1 MALVKG
7 EKFIICKN
15 IAVLVQY
22 SLCQHPYV
30 FWSFP
35 VLIVHN
41 DGWETQV
48 NPESGSNSI

>member
-7 EKFIICKN
+7 EKFKRYKN

-30 FWSFP
+30 FWSYP
-35 VLIVHN
+35 ILIVRN

-48 NPESGSNSI
+48 NPKSGSNSI